1 MEKSTGRFAAYFYK
15 VIEEDMTAGDAGVGS
30 TGSGSTGG
38 DAMQGPGVYGDADDT
53 RLAKP
58 LGKVQSRIAKKKKKK
73 KKAKKVYLPDENEES
88 NVEMVED
95 ISDYM

>member
-30 TGSGSTGG
+30 TGG
-38 DAMQGPGVYGDADDT
+38 DDMQGAHVYGDPDDT
-53 RLAKP
+53 RIAKP
-58 LGKVQSRIAKKKKKK
+58 LGKVQSSIAKKKKKK
-73 KKAKKVYLPDENEES
+73 KKAKKVHLPDENEES

>member
-30 TGSGSTGG
+30 TGG
-38 DAMQGPGVYGDADDT
+38 DDMQGAHVYGDPDDT
-53 RLAKP
+53 RIAKP
-58 LGKVQSRIAKKKKKK
+58 LGKIQSRIAKKKKKK
-73 KKAKKVYLPDENEES
+73 KKAIKKVVKVVDEENEE
-88 NVEMVED
+88 VKVVKVDD

>member
-30 TGSGSTGG
+30 TGG
-38 DAMQGPGVYGDADDT
+38 DDMQGAHVYGDPDDT
-53 RLAKP
+53 RIAKP

-73 KKAKKVYLPDENEES
+73 KKAKKVHLPDENEES

>member
-30 TGSGSTGG
+30 TGG
-38 DAMQGPGVYGDADDT
+38 DDMQGAHVYGDPDDT
-53 RLAKP
+53 RIAKP